1 MQFAPYNRKGFL
13 LPDSIHSMAA
23 YHAKIY
29 EDGNYR
35 FRIHDCLTS
44 IRLIGK
50 LETEQDFLDAFNKAT
65 NLALALTEFAF
76 YVERRRIEFMESQ
89 LPDCLYDRYCD
100 QQTIHQTCKSK
111 SGCNF
116 QDPTKEPASNPD
128 AAGRG
133 NQDATRAAESVR
145 EPAVSESR

>member
-35 FRIHDCLTS
+35 FRIHDCITS

-50 LETEQDFLDAFNKAT
+50 LETEQDYNEAINKCVS
-65 NLALALTEFAF
+65 LADALTKFANHVF
-76 YVERRRIEFMESQ
+76 TLKVQRFSPEDKNELLEILEAF
-89 LPDCLYDRYCD
+89 DN
-100 QQTIHQTCKSK
+100 KSYAYFGK
-111 SGCNF
+111 
-116 QDPTKEPASNPD
+116 TLEPAIPD
-128 AAGRG
+128 AAGSG
-133 NQDATRAAESVR
+133 NQDATCEAVTTQEAT
-145 EPAVSESR
+145 VSESR